1 MNRKFTDKV
10 GMVLVEVIIYTFL
23 LSFLLSGFIQYSF
36 IRATND
42 QKLINEIYDV
52 QN

>member
-1 MNRKFTDKV
+1 
-10 GMVLVEVIIYTFL
+10 MVLVEVIIYTFL

-36 IRATND
+36 IRATSD
-42 QKLINEIYDV
+42 QKLIDEIYDV

>member
-1 MNRKFTDKV
+1 MNKKFTDKN
-10 GMVLVEVIIYTFL
+10 GMVLVEVIIYTLL

-36 IRATND
+36 IRSTSD
-42 QKLINEIYDV
+42 QKLINEIYDI

>member
-23 LSFLLSGFIQYSF
+23 LSFLLSGFIEYSF
-36 IRATND
+36 VRATSD
-42 QKLINEIYDV
+42 QKLINEIYGV